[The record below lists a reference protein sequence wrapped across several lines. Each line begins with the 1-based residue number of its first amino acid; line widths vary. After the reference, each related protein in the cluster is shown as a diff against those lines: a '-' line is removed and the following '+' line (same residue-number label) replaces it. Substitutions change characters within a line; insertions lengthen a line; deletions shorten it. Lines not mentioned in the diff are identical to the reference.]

1 MNEQAVTYNMAVVRR
16 CKFCGGKFFSERGTG
31 EYCQASCKQKFYRWR
46 KKLSTSRT
54 KAIKLIKEIASY
66 ATYEDTTPAVALALA
81 EVSSA
86 ISDELS
92 RVNIKIVKSGI

>member
-1 MNEQAVTYNMAVVRR
+1 MESKNESHGMAVVRR
-16 CKFCGGKFFSERGTG
+16 CKFCGGKFFSERGSG

-46 KKLSTSRT
+46 KKLSKSRD
-54 KAIKLIKEIASY
+54 KSIQLVKEIASY

-81 EVSSA
+81 QISSA

-92 RVNIKIVKSGI
+92 RVNIKIVR